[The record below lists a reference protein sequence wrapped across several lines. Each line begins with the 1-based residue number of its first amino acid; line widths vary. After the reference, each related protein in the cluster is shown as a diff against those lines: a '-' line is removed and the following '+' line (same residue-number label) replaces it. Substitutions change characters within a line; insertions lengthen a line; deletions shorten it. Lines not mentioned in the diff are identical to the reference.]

1 MLLTP
6 YQISRIYKKPFSR
19 YLTVAIL
26 CSDPVYTRICGVL
39 RHLTVSAFVV
49 YRAVGRE
56 IFILHRIVQF
66 LPFWGDVAISF
77 VPFSLLKRQKQKK
90 KKQKKRHVYL
100 LLATLWLFYALVNL
114 TIFNFFHLLHW
125 LQT

>member
-6 YQISRIYKKPFSR
+6 YQISRISKKPFSR

-49 YRAVGRE
+49 HRAVERE

-90 KKQKKRHVYL
+90 KTKKAAR
-100 LLATLWLFYALVNL
+100 LFIVGYFVVILCSCQ
-114 TIFNFFHLLHW
+114 FDDF
-125 LQT
+125 